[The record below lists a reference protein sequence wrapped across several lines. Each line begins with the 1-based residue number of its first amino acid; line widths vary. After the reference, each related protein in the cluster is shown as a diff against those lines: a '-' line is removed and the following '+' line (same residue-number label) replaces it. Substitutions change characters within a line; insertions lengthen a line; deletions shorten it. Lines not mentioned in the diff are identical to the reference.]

1 MALRG
6 RNTVVT
12 LKGPGN
18 ATVAGG
24 LEGNDIT
31 SFSWQTNVEVKKDDY
46 IGNQTKKHEEVYQ
59 DGSAKITLN
68 HRSSAVAAFIL
79 ALGQRARQ
87 EASFDVRIVA
97 SFDFPGPNNTVETKA
112 YVFNKC
118 TFAGAGMNAGNR
130 EENVD
135 TSFDISFEKPEPQ
148 TL

>member
-6 RNTVVT
+6 RNVIVA
-12 LKGPGN
+12 LKGPGGAN
-18 ATVAGG
+18 IAGG
-24 LEGNDIT
+24 LEGNDIV

-46 IGNQTKKHEEVYQ
+46 LGNQTKKHEEVYQ

-68 HRSSAVAAFIL
+68 HRSSSVAAFIL

-87 EASFDVRIVA
+87 EVSFDCRITA
-97 SFDFPGPNNTVETKA
+97 KFDFPGPNNTVEPKT

-118 TFAGAGMNAGNR
+118 TFAGAGMNSGAR
-130 EENVD
+130 EDNVD
-135 TSFDISFEKPEPQ
+135 TSFDISFEIAEPQ